1 LAAKLVAYSFADKNM
16 MGNNP
21 AARQQMF
28 DMIEQWQQSG
38 LTKKAYCDQQ
48 SIKHHTFYYWY
59 KRYPQQHADTDNK
72 SSSFVKLQIEKSTAT
87 PSVEICFPG
96 GIRVLFHDPVSSNY
110 LKTLIS

>member
-1 LAAKLVAYSFADKNM
+1 M
-16 MGNNP
+16 RNNP
-21 AARQQMF
+21 EVHRQMF

-59 KRYPQQHADTDNK
+59 KRYRQQHADIDIK
-72 SSSFVKLQIEKSTAT
+72 SSSFVKLQIEKSPAT
-87 PSVEICFPG
+87 PSVEIHFPG
-96 GIRVLFHDPVSSNY
+96 GIRLLFHGPVSPNY